1 MSGYNLQKL
10 TLVGIPLERIFPFL
24 RWWPMV
30 NRRTTRADIIAGV
43 TGAVIVLPQGVAFAI
58 IAGLPPEYGLYSAIV
73 PAVIA
78 AFFGSSFHLI
88 SGPTTAIS
96 IVILTTVG
104 RLAIPSSHEYIQ
116 MVLTLTFLVGLFQAG
131 LGLARLGS
139 LVNFVSHS
147 VIVGF
152 TSGAAIVIAT
162 SQMRHLT
169 GIELQKGHY
178 FVHIWAELIPKLP
191 ETNLYVLAVA
201 IITLIIALLF
211 KKFLPNWPGMLFAM
225 IGGSLLALLLDGKN
239 HGVHLVGALPQHLPP
254 LSSPHLTIASLREL
268 APGSLAI
275 AMLGL
280 AEAVSIARS
289 IATKSEQRV
298 DSNQEFIGQGLSNVI
313 GSFFSSYASSG
324 SFTRT
329 GVNYN
334 AGAKTPMAAFY
345 SAITLT
351 IIVLLIAPLT
361 AYLPIASM
369 AGILVLVAYN
379 LIDFHHIKAIFRT
392 SKPEAGILFATFLAT
407 LLVELEFAIYV
418 GVILSLLIYL
428 NRTSHP
434 SVITLV
440 PDSGRE
446 KQHFINIQKKFSQE
460 CPQLK
465 IIRIDGS
472 IFFGAVNHVALM
484 LDEITK
490 QNPEQAH
497 ILIVAGGIN
506 FIDVAGCQMMNQE
519 VHRLRLSGREVYLCS
534 LKGEVVEIMN
544 RGGCGKSFGEQNIFR
559 SKTEAVQKI
568 LSRLDP
574 ERCRHCRVR
583 IFNECKHMPKED

>member
-1 MSGYNLQKL
+1 MSNEKTDMRLFF
-10 TLVGIPLERIFPFL
+10 GIPLERIFPFL

-30 NRRTTRADIIAGV
+30 NRRTARADIVAGI
-43 TGAVIVLPQGVAFAI
+43 TGAIIVLPQGVAFAI

-96 IVILTTVG
+96 IVILTTVS
-104 RLAIPSSHEYIQ
+104 RFATPSSPEYIQ
-116 MVLTLTFLVGLFQAG
+116 MVLTLTFLVGLFQVG

-147 VIVGF
+147 VIIGF
-152 TSGAAIVIAT
+152 TTGAAILIAT

-169 GIELQKGHY
+169 GINLQKGHY
-178 FVHIWAELIPKLP
+178 FVHIWKELIPRLS
-191 ETNLYVLAVA
+191 ETNFYVLAVA
-201 IITLIIALLF
+201 LVTLIIALLF
-211 KKFLPNWPGMLFAM
+211 KKLLPNWPGMLVAM
-225 IGGSLLALLLDGKN
+225 IGGSILALLLDGKN
-239 HGVHLVGALPQHLPP
+239 HGVQLVGALPQHLPP
-254 LSSPHLTIASLREL
+254 LSSPDLTIASLRQL
-268 APGSLAI
+268 APGALAV

-289 IATKSEQRV
+289 ISTKSEQRI
-298 DSNQEFIGQGLSNVI
+298 DSNQEFIGQGLSNII
-313 GSFFSSYASSG
+313 GSFFSSYAASG

-334 AGAKTPMAAFY
+334 AGAKTPMAALY
-345 SAITLT
+345 SAVTLT

-361 AYLPIASM
+361 AYLPIAAM
-369 AGILVLVAYN
+369 AGILILVAYN
-379 LIDFHHIKAIFRT
+379 IIDFHHIKAIVRT
-392 SKPEAGILFATFLAT
+392 SRPEAGILFATFLAT

-440 PDSGRE
+440 PDSDRGR
-446 KQHFINIQKKFSQE
+446 QHFINIQKKPSPE

-472 IFFGAVNHVALM
+472 IFFGAVNHVAEI
-484 LDEITK
+484 LDEIIK
-490 QNPEQAH
+490 QSPEQAH

-519 VHRLRLSGREVYLCS
+519 VHRLHLSGREVYLCS

-544 RGGCGKSFGEQNIFR
+544 RGGCRRSFGEQNIFR
-559 SKTEAVQKI
+559 SKIEAVRNI
-568 LSRLDP
+568 VPRLDP
-574 ERCRHCRVR
+574 ARCYHCKVR
-583 IFNECKHMPKED
+583 IFNECEQMPKE

>member
-1 MSGYNLQKL
+1 
-10 TLVGIPLERIFPFL
+10 
-24 RWWPMV
+24 
-30 NRRTTRADIIAGV
+30 
-43 TGAVIVLPQGVAFAI
+43 
-58 IAGLPPEYGLYSAIV
+58 
-73 PAVIA
+73 
-78 AFFGSSFHLI
+78 
-88 SGPTTAIS
+88 
-96 IVILTTVG
+96 
-104 RLAIPSSHEYIQ
+104 
-116 MVLTLTFLVGLFQAG
+116 MVLTLTFMVGLFQVG

-152 TSGAAIVIAT
+152 TTGAAILIAT

-169 GIELQKGHY
+169 GIKLQKGHY
-178 FVHIWAELIPKLP
+178 FIHIWTELIPRFS

-201 IITLIIALLF
+201 LVTLLIALLF
-211 KKFLPNWPGMLFAM
+211 KKLLPNWPGMLFAM
-225 IGGSLLALLLDGKN
+225 IGGSILALLLDGKN
-239 HGVHLVGALPQHLPP
+239 HGVQLVGALPQHLPP
-254 LSSPHLTIASLREL
+254 LSSPDLTVASLRQL
-268 APGSLAI
+268 APGALAV

-289 IATKSEQRV
+289 IATKSEQRI

-313 GSFFSSYASSG
+313 GSFFSSYAASG

-345 SAITLT
+345 SAVTLT

-361 AYLPIASM
+361 AYLPIAAM
-369 AGILVLVAYN
+369 AGILILVAYN
-379 LIDFHHIKAIFRT
+379 IIDFHHIKAIVRT

-440 PDSGRE
+440 PDADRGRRR
-446 KQHFINIQKKFSQE
+446 FINIQKKPSPE

-465 IIRIDGS
+465 IIRLDGS
-472 IFFGAVNHVALM
+472 IFFGAVNHVAEM

-490 QNPEQAH
+490 RNPEQAH

-519 VHRLRLSGREVYLCS
+519 VHRLHLSGREVYLCS
-534 LKGEVVEIMN
+534 L
-544 RGGCGKSFGEQNIFR
+544 
-559 SKTEAVQKI
+559 
-568 LSRLDP
+568 
-574 ERCRHCRVR
+574 
-583 IFNECKHMPKED
+583 